1 VLARSQRQV
10 TDSSGWLAELDLP
23 TLVLHS
29 RGDQMND
36 FKDSRRLAANIRGAR
51 LVTPERNNHIVLED
65 EPAWPM
71 FLREL
76 TAFLA
81 EDRLPELAQVADDVA
96 TVLSPREL
104 DILGLAARGHDND
117 AIATEL
123 VLSVRTVERHLQNA
137 YAKLGLHGRTARTA
151 AVARL
156 LSRA

>member
-1 VLARSQRQV
+1 
-10 TDSSGWLAELDLP
+10 
-23 TLVLHS
+23 
-29 RGDQMND
+29 
-36 FKDSRRLAANIRGAR
+36 
-51 LVTPERNNHIVLED
+51 
-65 EPAWPM
+65 M